1 MVANARSRGGA
12 PVHVRKL
19 VMGFIAGFI
28 AVLLFHQ
35 PALAVLAKIGFVQ
48 AGTYSMAAAGP
59 LHVPQVVSLAFWG
72 GVWGVLFAAIE
83 HRFPRG
89 AMYWVYAL
97 AFGAILPSLV
107 AWFVVA
113 PMKGLPMAAGWQAS
127 RMATGLIING
137 AWGVGTA
144 LLFSLTRRIG

>member
-48 AGTYSMAAAGP
+48 AGTYSMAAVGP